1 MANTTKVSKEQAR
14 CQDKCQA
21 RCCRYITVQIPAPKR
36 KVDLDELSWFLAH
49 EHITVYVE
57 SRRWHVEMRTRC
69 KYLTADNLCAVYETR
84 PDVCHKYST
93 DSCEYPARPKHTLE
107 FDQRED
113 FDAWRAKQREAR
125 KVKRATKARGK

>member
-1 MANTTKVSKEQAR
+1 MARTKVGGEQSR
-14 CQDKCQA
+14 CQDECQA
-21 RCCRYITVQIPAPKR
+21 RCCRYITVQIDAPKR
-36 KVDLDELSWFLAH
+36 KIDLDELSWFLAH

-84 PDVCHKYST
+84 PEVCRNYQTS
-93 DSCEYPARPKHTLE
+93 SCEYPARPKHTLE

-113 FDAWRAKQREAR
+113 FDAWRAKQREVR
-125 KVKRATKARGK
+125 KLKRAARARGR